1 MKNKENLINLIK
13 YLDLMKEELQKAI
26 DEKQTLATTARNLSI
41 TPQELNNLKNK
52 PKYFD
57 AIVKK
62 HFVTERD
69 YYLAL
74 YQNQIME
81 ERLYKAI
88 LQIDKYKIV
97 DLTQDEKD
105 LINEALNQLNER
117 EKDVIIQR
125 YADRKSLDEIGYD
138 YNVTRERIRQIEA
151 KTTYKLRAML
161 YKNLKEKY
169 NNKNYEREI
178 KSIDP
183 NNSTK

>member
-1 MKNKENLINLIK
+1 MKNKENLINLVK
-13 YLDLMKEELQKAI
+13 YLALMKEELQKAI

-62 HFVTERD
+62 HFVTEKD

-74 YQNQIME
+74 YQNQTVE
-81 ERLYKAI
+81 ERLYKDI

-105 LINEALNQLNER
+105 LVNEALNQLNER

-125 YADRKSLDEIGYD
+125 YADRKSLDEVGYD

-151 KTTYKLRAML
+151 KAAYKLRAML

-169 NNKNYEREI
+169 NNKNYEQEI
-178 KSIDP
+178 KSLDP